1 MRYDNREK
9 SPGKR
14 QSYLA
19 LLYDFTGKEL
29 TKILRSRCL
38 TTHVL
43 LYNRNGR
50 NDGYATG
57 LLWSLLELLESG
69 YHKHI
74 CEQ

>member
-29 TKILRSRCL
+29 TKQDLKVTMLNNSR
-38 TTHVL
+38 
-43 LYNRNGR
+43 
-50 NDGYATG
+50 AA
-57 LLWSLLELLESG
+57 
-69 YHKHI
+69 I
-74 CEQ
+74 